1 MEKVIKITINI
12 LIILLTVIMIYSL
25 VEIVAIVLRTII
37 VRNEILNFLNP
48 TINQENL
55 FIASVQGFVSAVLL
69 ITILIEI
76 IQSLREYQEKS
87 KINYIKVILE
97 IAIIAIIRHVLI
109 IDFEHAS
116 TSILIGLSSLIFVL
130 GLFYL
135 ILNNKFHINR
145 KKRAADKVMKRENL

>member
-1 MEKVIKITINI
+1 MEKVIKITINV
-12 LIILLTVIMIYSL
+12 LIIILTIILIYSL
-25 VEIVAIVLRTII
+25 VEIVALVMRTII

-55 FIASVQGFVSAVLL
+55 FISSVQGFVSATLL

-87 KINYIKVILE
+87 KINYIQVILE

-109 IDFEHAS
+109 LDFEHAS
-116 TSILIGLSSLIFVL
+116 TSLLIGISSLIFVL

-135 ILNNKFHINR
+135 ILNDRFPKI
-145 KKRAADKVMKRENL
+145 KRNVRPIK

>member
-25 VEIVAIVLRTII
+25 IEIVAIVLRTII
-37 VRNEILNFLNP
+37 VRNEITNFLNP

-55 FIASVQGFVSAVLL
+55 FITSVQGFVSAVLL

-76 IQSLREYQEKS
+76 IQSLREYLEKS

-109 IDFEHAS
+109 IDFEHAG
-116 TSILIGLSSLIFVL
+116 TGILIGLSSLILVL

-135 ILNNKFHINR
+135 ILNDKIPINKKNVQLT
-145 KKRAADKVMKRENL
+145 K

>member
-1 MEKVIKITINI
+1 
-12 LIILLTVIMIYSL
+12 MIYSL

-37 VRNEILNFLNP
+37 VRNEFLNFLNP
-48 TINQENL
+48 TIDQENL

-76 IQSLREYQEKS
+76 IQSLREYQVKN

-116 TSILIGLSSLIFVL
+116 TGILIGLSSLIFVL

-135 ILNNKFHINR
+135 ILNGKFPINK
-145 KKRAADKVMKRENL
+145 KKRVADKLNKCEEL

>member
-1 MEKVIKITINI
+1 MEKVIKYTINI

-116 TSILIGLSSLIFVL
+116 TGILIGLSSLIFVL

-135 ILNNKFHINR
+135 ILNNKFPIN
-145 KKRAADKVMKRENL
+145 KKNRAVDKVMKHENL

>member
-1 MEKVIKITINI
+1 MGKVIKITINI

-48 TINQENL
+48 TINLENL
-55 FIASVQGFVSAVLL
+55 FITSVQGFVSAILL

-76 IQSLREYQEKS
+76 IQSLREYQEKN
-87 KINYIKVILE
+87 KINYIQVIIE

-116 TSILIGLSSLIFVL
+116 TGILIGLSSLIFVL

-135 ILNNKFHINR
+135 ILNDKFPIS
-145 KKRAADKVMKRENL
+145 KKNVRLIK

>member
-1 MEKVIKITINI
+1 MEKVIKIIINI

-109 IDFEHAS
+109 IDFEHAN
-116 TSILIGLSSLIFVL
+116 TSILIGLSSLILVL

-135 ILNNKFHINR
+135 ILNDKIPINKKNVQLT
-145 KKRAADKVMKRENL
+145 K

>member
-1 MEKVIKITINI
+1 MDYKEQVLK
-12 LIILLTVIMIYSL
+12 L
-25 VEIVAIVLRTII
+25 VFQT
-37 VRNEILNFLNP
+37 LNFLNP

-87 KINYIKVILE
+87 KINYVKVILE

-135 ILNNKFHINR
+135 ILNNKFPIN
-145 KKRAADKVMKRENL
+145 KKNRAVDKAMKHENL

>member
-48 TINQENL
+48 TINRENL

-87 KINYIKVILE
+87 KFNYIKVILE

-109 IDFEHAS
+109 LDFEHA
-116 TSILIGLSSLIFVL
+116 TTGLIIGLSCLIFVL

-135 ILNNKFHINR
+135 ILNDKFPINKKNVRLI
-145 KKRAADKVMKRENL
+145 K

>member
-37 VRNEILNFLNP
+37 VRNEILNFPNP
-48 TINQENL
+48 TINRENL
-55 FIASVQGFVSAVLL
+55 FISSVQGFVSAVLL

-76 IQSLREYQEKS
+76 IQSLRKYQEKN
-87 KINYIKVILE
+87 KINYIQVILE

-109 IDFEHAS
+109 IDYEHAS
-116 TSILIGLSSLIFVL
+116 TSLLIGLSSLVFVL

-135 ILNNKFHINR
+135 ILNNKFPIN
-145 KKRAADKVMKRENL
+145 K

>member
-1 MEKVIKITINI
+1 MEKVIKIIINI

-109 IDFEHAS
+109 IDFEHAT

-135 ILNNKFHINR
+135 ILNNKFPIN
-145 KKRAADKVMKRENL
+145 KKNLQLKK